1 MTTSP
6 EFLIALA
13 AMAIAAFACRIG
25 GFLMMGFVPI
35 TPRLEAALRV
45 IPLAVMV
52 GIVAPVAAAGR
63 PPEIA
68 GIVAAGVAMKLLGN
82 DLVATLFGI
91 AAVALV
97 RWLGF

>member
-6 EFLIALA
+6 EFLVALV
-13 AMAIAAFACRIG
+13 AMALAAFACRIG

-35 TPRLEAALRV
+35 TPRLEAALKA

-68 GIVAAGVAMKLLGN
+68 GILAAGLAMKLLGN
-82 DLVATLFGI
+82 DLVATLVGI
-91 AAVALV
+91 AAVALM
-97 RWLGF
+97 RWGGL